1 MPDCQHQVPTAGCR
15 PTYGS
20 ARPAFWAVLP
30 AVVLGLGATI
40 VAPRDQALAEEA
52 GRLTL
57 IEENDSVIFP
67 SDRYYTQGFALIHL
81 SGEVKDD
88 SPWAAPFAGLSDWG
102 LFGGGSQVSRRYEIS
117 FGQSI
122 FTPEDTDLT
131 NPDPD
136 DRPYAGWLY
145 GGIGLIQDTDRRQ
158 LDHLQLLLGVVGPHS
173 LARKAQNDW
182 HQFIGVADAE
192 GWDHQLH
199 NEPGI
204 MLSYE
209 RKWRLMQPLG
219 GGFAI
224 DAIPELGASAG
235 NVMTYAQ
242 AGTMLRFG
250 RNLAVDYGPARI
262 RPTLS
267 GTSYFNGDYMEDPF
281 GFYFYVGA
289 QGRAVARNIFLDGN
303 TFRDSREVEKEVLVG
318 DISGGIALFWSNDV
332 KLDAGFTYRTKEF
345 EGQDENAK
353 FANINLTIG
362 F

>member
-1 MPDCQHQVPTAGCR
+1 MPSVLPEVFPADCRRNAGCMCSKQR
-15 PTYGS
+15 ANVLS
-20 ARPAFWAVLP
+20 AILVF
-30 AVVLGLGATI
+30 GATLI
-40 VAPRDQALAEEA
+40 APMDRALADEA

-57 IEENDSVIFP
+57 VEENDSVVFP
-67 SDRYYTQGFALIHL
+67 TDRYYTQGFAIAYL
-81 SGEVKDD
+81 GGDVQDG

-102 LFGGGSQVSRRYEIS
+102 LFGNGSQISRRYEIT

-145 GGIGLIQDTDRRQ
+145 GGIGLVQDTDRRQ

-209 RKWRLMQPLG
+209 RKWRLIQPLG
-219 GGFAI
+219 GGLAI
-224 DAIPELGASAG
+224 DAIPELGATAG

-242 AGTMLRFG
+242 TGTMLRIG
-250 RNLAVDYGPARI
+250 RNLEADYGPARI
-262 RPTLS
+262 RPALS
-267 GTSYFNGDYMEDPF
+267 ASSYFNGDYMEDPF
-281 GFYFYVGA
+281 GFYIYVGV

-303 TFRDSREVEKEVLVG
+303 TFRDSRDVEKEVLVG
-318 DISGGIALFWSNDV
+318 DLSGGVALFWSSDV

-345 EGQDENAK
+345 DGQDENAK
-353 FANINLTIG
+353 FANISLTVG